1 MQAKNMWGFRRVS
14 RMKDLRVKHRAGYLA
29 GLQLRIDDFHS
40 VSAMLLR
47 KSSVSKRH
55 GWWCEQ
61 ERNQGWYLFMPA
73 HSAPRV
79 YLAGPE
85 VFLPDALKVLKEKAD
100 LARVAGFDPVTPL
113 DNESLAAG
121 SPFDKGLAIYR
132 ANLRLM
138 DGCDLIIANLTPFR
152 GVGADPGTA
161 FELGYMAARGARIA
175 AYTNR
180 ATPHFERIRDQHYQG
195 QITQDPAGEYRGP
208 DGLVLENFDMFDNL
222 MLAGAIA
229 EGSGILV
236 THEVEDTRL
245 LYRDLTAFRRCL
257 ASFQDTEEQSA
268 LFGTAE

>member
-1 MQAKNMWGFRRVS
+1 
-14 RMKDLRVKHRAGYLA
+14 
-29 GLQLRIDDFHS
+29 
-40 VSAMLLR
+40 MLLR
-47 KSSVSKRH
+47 PSNLSTPMA

-61 ERNQGWYLFMPA
+61 ERNQGRYFFMPD

-85 VFLPDALKVLKEKAD
+85 VFLPDAVEILKEKAE
-100 LARVAGFDPVTPL
+100 LARAAGFDPVTPL
-113 DNESLAAG
+113 DNESLPQG
-121 SPFDKGLAIYR
+121 RPFYKGLAIYR
-132 ANLRLM
+132 SNVRLM

-161 FELGYMAARGARIA
+161 FELGYMAARGARVA

-222 MLAGAIA
+222 MLHGAA
-229 EGSGILV
+229 EDGNGVLAVAREGLV
-236 THEVEDTRL
+236 LEPDR
-245 LYRDLTAFRRCL
+245 LYRDMETFERCL
-257 ASFQDTEEQSA
+257 EALRRRLKEERTEIS
-268 LFGTAE
+268 GRGSP